1 MKLIHTLI
9 AVIVSV
15 SGSAFAADKHD
26 HGHEEKPVY
35 GGLVAEVKDVT
46 YEFVA
51 KSDKL
56 QLYLRNH
63 GTPVE
68 AGKTTAKVTLLA
80 GAEQQDVQ
88 LTPVGDRLE
97 ASGRFKV
104 GAGTKAVILVSML
117 GKPSATVRFAIK

>member
-1 MKLIHTLI
+1 MKLINTLI

-15 SGSAFAADKHD
+15 SGSVFAADKHE
-26 HGHEEKPVY
+26 HGPEDKPIY
-35 GGLVAEVKDVT
+35 GGLVSEVKDVT

-51 KSDKL
+51 KADKL

-63 GTPVE
+63 GKPVE
-68 AGKTTAKVTLLA
+68 LGRTTAKVTLLA

-88 LTPVGDRLE
+88 LNPAGDRLE
-97 ASGRFKV
+97 AAGSFKIA
-104 GAGTKAVILVSML
+104 AGTKAVILVSTP